1 MWNFIEL
8 HSVIITV
15 MYLNHFAKN
24 LCFFLLLFSTV
35 SAQKKEPVKY
45 NSLLWQITGNG
56 LSKPSY
62 LFGTMHVSNKMAF
75 HLSDSFYYALKSV
88 DAVALELNP
97 ELWQGQMVRLN
108 ALNENY
114 TTYVQPAGNDF
125 LTENSFRINKYDDF
139 LKAALS
145 TEPPVVN
152 SLLYR
157 SYKAKEDFEEDT
169 FLDLYIFQT
178 GRKLGKAPAGVEDYY
193 ESEKLVLEAYADMA
207 KEKKKKEVDL
217 EGESMA
223 SLVGKMQ
230 DAYRRGDLNLMDSLD
245 IMMERS
251 VAFREKFLYQRNEIQ
266 ANSIDSIIKKTSLFA
281 GVGAAHL
288 PGARGVIELLRKKG
302 YTLRAIKMSDRDAV
316 KKDEIDKLKVKVN
329 FTTQNSADGMYTV
342 DVPGYLYALK
352 NAYQSLNRWQ
362 YADMNNGSYY
372 LVTRVKTYAAFT
384 GQKEDE
390 VEKKI
395 DSVLYE
401 NIPGRILSK
410 KIIEKNGYK
419 GYDITN
425 RTRRGDMQRYQLFIT
440 PFEIIIFKMSGKND
454 YVSGQEANR
463 FFSSIQLKKA
473 GDTPLDFKPSQGGF
487 SIQLPQMPHR
497 FLNSIEDNRWEYEA
511 QDKATGDAYL
521 ILKKSIYNFN
531 FIEEDSFD
539 LKLVE
544 ESFRSPDYFDKQLSR
559 KQISLNGLPVL
570 LVREKLKSGSIVN
583 AAYVLAGPHYYVI
596 AQRTDN
602 NLDSSFS
609 FFKSFKWQPYNYP
622 APALYTDTFLH
633 TKLNTPV
640 HPTIDE
646 GIRSVIEQS
655 AADAA
660 NGNNYSG
667 YITYWLKRKNGLLM
681 SDSTGELVTVTMQ
694 EYPKYYY
701 IKDSVKFWEN
711 EINNFLQ
718 KNDMVLKSKSPVTL
732 PENTSGYRFTLQ
744 DSGSSRTIDRMMVL
758 KDKYLFI
765 LSTMGDTLNKQSDFV
780 KNVFS
785 SFSPFLNT
793 PAINLYKNKLPVFFS
808 DLFSSDSALH
818 KKAQQSISNIYF
830 GSSASTDLYNSINR
844 LSITDKDYFSSKAK
858 LIAELGYIKDSVRDE
873 IPMFLKNI
881 YERTAD
887 TSLFQNEVINALAR
901 LKTAASFKILKEI
914 MLQDPPI
921 FDEDDYNSIFRN
933 FEDTLALSVKL
944 FPDLLQLTTIADYK
958 EPVTKLLVTLVDSG
972 FIRHKDYQKYFSSIF
987 IDAKLAQKKQQ
998 AKDEKRM
1005 QADKKKED
1013 DNNEDD
1019 NTVSINYNNNNNR
1032 FGLNDYAVLLMPFY
1046 EKNKNVQQFFSRML
1060 QSKDDF
1066 VKMDAAVLML
1076 RNNKK
1081 VPDSI
1086 LNSLAANDKYLG
1098 VLFYKLQQ
1106 AGRLDKFPEAYK
1118 NQMALARS
1126 YMVAQSDRN
1135 KIDSIVFLNKVAASL
1150 KGKTGMMYFFKYRIK
1165 KTDDWKIG
1173 LSGLQPINENELS
1186 DDENLSLLTD
1196 KKLKAYEPQVE
1207 QLNQQLKKVLFGF
1220 HKSAKKFFINDDL
1233 YNSFKTADDYGD

>member
-1 MWNFIEL
+1 MCNFIEL

-15 MYLNHFAKN
+15 MYLKHFAKT
-24 LCFFLLLFSTV
+24 LCFFLLLFSAV

-114 TTYVQPAGNDF
+114 TSYIQPAGNDF
-125 LTENSFRINKYDDF
+125 LTEKSFRISKYDDF

-223 SLVGKMQ
+223 SLVEKMQ
-230 DAYRRGDLNLMDSLD
+230 DAYRRGDLDLMDSLD

-251 VAFREKFLYQRNEIQ
+251 IAFREKFLYRRNEIQ

-288 PGARGVIELLRKKG
+288 PGNRGVIELLRKKG

-329 FTTQNSADGMYTV
+329 FTTQNSDDGMYTV

-352 NAYQSLNRWQ
+352 NAFQPLNRWQ

-384 GQKEDE
+384 GQKEGA
-390 VEKKI
+390 VQKKI

-440 PFEIIIFKMSGKND
+440 TFEIIIFKVSGKND
-454 YVSGQEANR
+454 YVAGEEANR

-473 GDTPLDFKPSQGGF
+473 DDTPLDFKPSQGGF
-487 SIQLPQMPHR
+487 SILLPQMPHR

-544 ESFRSPDYFDKQLSR
+544 ESFRSADYFDKQLSR
-559 KQISLNGLPVL
+559 KQISVNGLPVL
-570 LVREKLKSGSIVN
+570 LVREKLKSGSMVN

-602 NLDSSFS
+602 NFDSSFA
-609 FFKSFKWQPYNYP
+609 FFKSFKWQAYNYK
-622 APALYTDTFLH
+622 ASVLYTDTFLH
-633 TKLNTPV
+633 TKVNTPV

-655 AADAA
+655 AIDAA

-667 YITYWLKRKNGLLM
+667 YITYWPKRKNGLLM
-681 SDSTGELVTVTMQ
+681 SDSTGEMVAVTMQ

-711 EINNFLQ
+711 EINNYLE
-718 KNDMVLKSKSPVTL
+718 KNDMELKSKSPVTL
-732 PENTSGYRFTLQ
+732 PDNTRGYRFTLQ

-780 KNVFS
+780 NNVFS

-793 PAINLYKNKLPVFFS
+793 PPTNLYENKLPIFFS
-808 DLFSSDSALH
+808 DLFSTDSALH

-830 GSSASTDLYNSINR
+830 GSSASADLYNAINR

-858 LIAELGYIKDSVRDE
+858 LIAEFGYIKDSVRDE
-873 IPMFLKNI
+873 IPLFLKNI

-921 FDEDDYNSIFRN
+921 FDEGDYNSIFRN
-933 FEDTLALSVKL
+933 LEDTLALSAKL
-944 FPDLLQLTTIADYK
+944 FPDLLQLTTLSDYK
-958 EPVTKLLVTLVDSG
+958 EPVTKLLVILVDSG
-972 FIRHKDYQKYFSSIF
+972 FIRHKDYQKYFSSIY

-998 AKDEKRM
+998 AKDEKLM

-1019 NTVSINYNNNNNR
+1019 NTVSINYNNKNS
-1032 FGLNDYAVLLMPFY
+1032 FGLNDYSVLLMPFY

-1076 RNNKK
+1076 RNNKD

-1086 LNSLAANDKYLG
+1086 LNSLAANDKHLG
-1098 VLFYKLQQ
+1098 VLFYKLEQ
-1106 AGRLDKFPEAYK
+1106 AGRLDKFPGAYK

-1135 KIDSIVFLNKVAASL
+1135 KIDSIVFLNKVTASL

-1173 LSGLQPINENELS
+1173 ISGLQPVNENELS
-1186 DDENLSLLTD
+1186 DGEDLSLLTN
-1196 KKLKAYEPQVE
+1196 KRLKAYEPQVE
-1207 QLNQQLKKVLFGF
+1207 QLNQQLKKILFSF
-1220 HKSAKKFFINDDL
+1220 HKSAKNFFLNDEL